1 MLEMNNQYF
10 IFFVVINLFDF
21 LFFVTKIEII
31 RTDATSAITPPSFE
45 GTDRKIT

>member
-1 MLEMNNQYF
+1 MLETNSQYF

-21 LFFVTKIEII
+21 LFFITKIEII